1 MGRHIFLC
9 AIMAIMAVVNSV
21 AQSPLTLRYRPS
33 VAPDSADVAY
43 YGKRD
48 FKQAALTVVGLN
60 MGVWVYD
67 RYVQNADFAHIS
79 WDSFKENLS
88 HGLIWDND
96 LLSTNMFLHPY
107 HGNLY
112 FNSARSNGFNYWQSG
127 LFAFAG
133 SAMWEFLMEQEYPST
148 NDIIA
153 TPIGGMAIGEVAFRA
168 SDMLIKDNTRG
179 WERFGHEAAVF
190 LVSPMREITRIIN
203 GDAWRYRPTTG
214 RLFGKPNIS
223 ADLSVGARWL
233 RRQNKRSDNNFGFVT
248 EFNLEYGDRY
258 ELRSSSPYDYFKL
271 HVNLAVQRSQPVISQ
286 LNITG
291 RLISREIVDTENND
305 ASIGLYQHYD
315 FYDSDTISFHEGAK
329 TPYRLAVPASAGVGM
344 LYKGVDF
351 GGWAVDAFSH
361 VNAVFLGGILTD
373 HYNVNDRNYNLA
385 SGFSVKT
392 GATFIYKNDLLSLS
406 AGYDYYRMFTWGY
419 PRDTKIEEEDPRTL
433 NAEGD
438 ASVAYFG
445 IAKARVSYRIMPR
458 VYLTGAFSH
467 YMRSTR
473 YRDFDNVKSSTF
485 STRLML
491 TYKF

>member
-1 MGRHIFLC
+1 MGRHIFLT
-9 AIMAIMAVVNSV
+9 AFIAVVAAFQAV
-21 AQSPLTLRYRPS
+21 AQAPLSLRYRQS
-33 VAPDSADVAY
+33 VPPDSADVAY

-60 MGVWVYD
+60 VGVWAFD

-112 FNSARSNGFNYWQSG
+112 YNSARSNGFNYWQSG

-148 NDIIA
+148 NDIIC
-153 TPIGGMAIGEVAFRA
+153 TPIGGMALGEVAFRA
-168 SDMLIKDNTRG
+168 SDMVIRDNTKG
-179 WERFGHEAAVF
+179 WERFGREAAVF
-190 LVSPMREITRIIN
+190 AISPMREITRIIN

-214 RLFGKPNIS
+214 RLFGSPNIS
-223 ADLSVGARWL
+223 ADISVGARWL
-233 RRQNKRSDNNFGFVT
+233 RRQNKYSDNNFGFTT

-258 ELRSSSPYDYFKL
+258 ELRSTSPYDYFKL
-271 HVNLAVQRSQPVISQ
+271 HINLAIQRSQPVISQ
-286 LNITG
+286 VNITG
-291 RLISREIVDTENND
+291 RLLSREIVDTENCD

-329 TPYRLAVPASAGVGM
+329 TPYRLAVPASAGVGL

-351 GGWAVDAFSH
+351 GGWAVDAFAH
-361 VNAVFLGGILTD
+361 VNGVFLGGILTD

-392 GATFIYKNDLLSLS
+392 AATLIYKNDLLSFS

-419 PRDTKIEEEDPRTL
+419 PRDTRIEEEDPRTL

-445 IAKARVSYRIMPR
+445 IAKAKASYRIAPR
-458 VYLTGAFSH
+458 IYLTGVFSH

-485 STRLML
+485 STRLMI

>member
-1 MGRHIFLC
+1 MKRYCLLFALILILS
-9 AIMAIMAVVNSV
+9 ALQSI
-21 AQSPLTLRYRPS
+21 AQTPVSLRTHQA

-43 YGKRD
+43 YGKRK
-48 FKQAALTVVGLN
+48 FGQAALTVVGLN
-60 MGVWVYD
+60 VGVWAFD

-112 FNSARSNGFNYWQSG
+112 FNSARSNGCNYWQSG

-148 NDIIA
+148 NDLIA
-153 TPIGGMAIGEVAFRA
+153 TPIGGMALGEVAFRA
-168 SDMLIKDNTRG
+168 SDLMIDDRTRG
-179 WERFGHEAAVF
+179 WSRFGHEATVF
-190 LVSPMREITRIIN
+190 LISPMREITRIIN
-203 GDAWRYRPTTG
+203 GDAWRYRPTSG

-223 ADLSVGARWL
+223 GDISVGARWL
-233 RRQNKRSDNNFGFVT
+233 RRQNKHSDNNFGFTT
-248 EFNLEYGDRY
+248 ELNLEYGDRY
-258 ELRSSSPYDYFKL
+258 ELRSSAPYDYFKL
-271 HVNLAVQRSQPVISQ
+271 HINLAVQKSQPVISQ
-286 LNITG
+286 INITG
-291 RLISREIVDTENND
+291 RLASREIIDTENND
-305 ASIGLYQHYD
+305 ASIGFYQHYD

-329 TPYRLAVPASAGVGM
+329 TPYRLAVPASAGTGF
-344 LYKGVDF
+344 LYKGTDF
-351 GGWAVDAFSH
+351 GGWSVDAFSH

-392 GATFIYKNDLLSLS
+392 GATFIYKNDLLSIS
-406 AGYDYYRMFTWGY
+406 GGYDYYRMFTWGY

-438 ASVAYFG
+438 ESVAYFG
-445 IAKARVSYRIMPR
+445 IAKAKVSCRIAPR
-458 VYLTGAFSH
+458 LYLTGAFSH